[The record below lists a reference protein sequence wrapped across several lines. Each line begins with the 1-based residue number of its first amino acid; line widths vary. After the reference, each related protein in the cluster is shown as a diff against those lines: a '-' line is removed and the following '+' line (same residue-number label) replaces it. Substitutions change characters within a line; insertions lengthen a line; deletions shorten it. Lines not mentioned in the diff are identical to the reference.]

1 MSTLNQDQNNAA
13 DEFFKFML
21 TPSEKEFSIS
31 GPAGTGKTFL
41 LQFLIDKILPM
52 YRDACKLTG
61 AKVTINQVAL
71 TATTNRAADVLTGH
85 FSKAAQ
91 TIHSFMN
98 LRVRD
103 DFRTGKQKIEKT
115 RNFMIHRE
123 TLIII
128 DEASMIDRDLDKVIQ
143 EATHSSCKIVYVG
156 DDRQL
161 APVGEK
167 LSLVFTRPMRR
178 VQLTQQM
185 RNATQPALMALCQQF
200 RTTVETG
207 KFKPIHLVPGVI
219 DLLSDEEMKDHVTNN
234 FKTEGYDSR
243 ILAYTNN
250 QVKDYNNYIRSIRG
264 YDERLHDGEMVVN
277 NTGVEIAGQ
286 GMMSAEQEFIAKR
299 VDAPDVSIEID
310 GMNVVGYPVDLHAIK
325 GGVIFNVLQPA
336 DPEYFSNVMKYLG
349 KNSDWPNYYHL
360 KNKFPD
366 LRSRDSST
374 VYKAQG
380 STFNSVY
387 IDLQNIGTSNITDQ
401 VARMLYVAVS
411 RPKERLFFYGRLPAK
426 YLGG

>member
-1 MSTLNQDQNNAA
+1 MSTLNQDQQNAA

-41 LQFLIDKILPM
+41 LQFLIDKILPQ

-61 AKVTINQVAL
+61 SKATISAVAL

-85 FSKAAQ
+85 FSKQAQ

-115 RNFMIHRE
+115 RSFTIHRE

-161 APVGEK
+161 APVGEN
-167 LSLVFTRPMRR
+167 LSVVFTRPMRR
-178 VQLTQQM
+178 VELNQPM
-185 RNATQPALMALCQQF
+185 RNSGQPALMALCQQM

-207 KFKPIHLVPGVI
+207 VFKPIHLVPGVI
-219 DLLSDEEMKDHVTNN
+219 DLLSDQEMQQHVDTH
-234 FKTEGYDSR
+234 FKVEGYDSR

-250 QVKDYNNYIRSIRG
+250 QVKDYNNYIRSLRG
-264 YDERLHDGEMVVN
+264 YDERLHDGELVVN
-277 NTGVEIAGQ
+277 NSGVDVPGQ
-286 GMMSAEQEFIAKR
+286 GMMSAEKEFIVKR
-299 VDAPDVSIEID
+299 LDVPDTTMEVDGFEII
-310 GMNVVGYPVDLHAIK
+310 GYPIELHSVK
-325 GGVIFNVLQPA
+325 GGVMFSVLQPA
-336 DPEYFSNVMKYLG
+336 NIEYFQEVIKYLG
-349 KNSDWPNYYHL
+349 KNAKWPEYFKL
-360 KNKFPD
+360 KNNFPD

-380 STFNSVY
+380 STFESTY
-387 IDLQNIGTSNITDQ
+387 IDLQNIGTSNIANQ

-411 RPKERLFFYGRLPAK
+411 RPRERIFFYGRLPSK

>member
-1 MSTLNQDQNNAA
+1 MSTLNQDQNFAS

-41 LQFLIDKILPM
+41 LQYLIDKILPQ
-52 YRDACKLTG
+52 YRDACKITG
-61 AKVTINQVAL
+61 SKAIINTVAL

-85 FSKAAQ
+85 FGQPAQ

-115 RNFMIHRE
+115 RNFTIHRE

-128 DEASMIDRDLDKVIQ
+128 DEASMIDRELDRIIQ

-156 DDRQL
+156 DDKQL

-167 LSLVFTRPMRR
+167 VSVVFTRPMRR
-178 VQLTQQM
+178 VTLNQPM
-185 RNATQPALMALCQQF
+185 RNSGQPALMALCQQM
-200 RTTVETG
+200 RQTVETG
-207 KFKPIHLVPGVI
+207 VFKPIYLVPGVI
-219 DLLSDEEMKDHVTNN
+219 EVLSDDEMQDHVNTN
-234 FKTEGYDSR
+234 FKTEGFDAR

-250 QVKDYNNYIRSIRG
+250 QVVDYNNYIRSIRG
-264 YDERLHDGEMVVN
+264 YGDRLHDGELVVN
-277 NTGVEIAGQ
+277 NTGVDVPGQ
-286 GMMSAEQEFIAKR
+286 GMMSAEKEFIVKTI
-299 VDAPDVSIEID
+299 DGPDVLFEVD
-310 GMNVVGYPVDLHAIK
+310 GMQIYGYPVDLHSIK
-325 GGVIFNVLQPA
+325 GSLTFRVYQPT
-336 DPEYFSNVMKYLG
+336 DREYFNQAIKYLG
-349 KNSDWPNYYHL
+349 KNADWPNYFRL
-360 KNKFPD
+360 KNNFPD

-387 IDLQNIGTSNITDQ
+387 IDLQNIGTSNIPDQ

-411 RPKERLFFYGRLPAK
+411 RPRERIYFYGRLPPK